1 METMTLEY
9 DVRNKKAKDMIEIM
23 LPSDLTTNKK
33 SGIDR
38 ALEDIKMG
46 RLTTVHISKN
56 KNQ

>member
-1 METMTLEY
+1 METIALEY
-9 DVRNKKAKDMIEIM
+9 DVRNKQAQDMIEIM
-23 LPSDLTTNKK
+23 FSSGSTNKK

-46 RLTTVHISKN
+46 RLSTVHISKN